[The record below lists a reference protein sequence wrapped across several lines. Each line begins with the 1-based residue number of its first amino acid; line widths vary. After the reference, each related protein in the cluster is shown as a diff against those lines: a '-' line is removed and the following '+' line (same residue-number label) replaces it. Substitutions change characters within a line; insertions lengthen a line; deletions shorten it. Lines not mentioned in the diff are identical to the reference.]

1 MYVVNQVPKSINKR
15 LTNISKNESSFNR
28 AKQPYQEALAKGGH
42 KDELKYDT
50 GNDKKTKKKENSSYF
65 TQPFC
70 LSVETKIG
78 KRFLQIVSR
87 NFGPMHLYY
96 KIYSRKLLKILYSC
110 MPKHEE
116 PDIVL

>member
-1 MYVVNQVPKSINKR
+1 MSAF
-15 LTNISKNESSFNR
+15 LTEH
-28 AKQPYQEALAKGGH
+28 YQEALVKGGE
-42 KDELKYDT
+42 KYDLKYNA
-50 GNDKKTKKKENSSYF
+50 GKDKKTKRKSKNILYF
-65 TQPFC
+65 TPPFC
-70 LSVETKIG
+70 LSVETKTS
-78 KRFLQIVSR
+78 KRFLEIVSR